1 MRKGSIDRTM
11 AFWPFGRKKKKPTK
25 SSLEERSQE
34 ISKGKASEGVGTDPG
49 QNMAEINASRLERE
63 SGSTR
68 GKSRKSNSS
77 RKLSK
82 PPSRIRDL
90 EKDSSVHAVPT
101 VPQNAVQATNGEEF
115 NEKIPVA
122 PGMQQPT
129 HDLNQIPSRGD
140 VPSYYFQS
148 PLSNSS
154 LQPENFTSTLKLKA
168 PTLQSNRSTYD
179 SSLLRR
185 KSSKRKADDHAR
197 EQEVRAMS
205 SPIPIPK
212 RPTSHASGLLAR
224 ESKRVP
230 GGINR
235 HPDRPT
241 SEISLPAP
249 GSMHSTVSNS
259 ADGHNFMIS
268 AFDALSPRP
277 TIRCSENPR
286 YSIHS
291 GSVGPSRTSTRKDKH
306 PPIPEAPVNSKERI
320 NDLADD
326 LDASTLRSL
335 MDRDERRRE
344 KKRKS
349 EQERLQRRLH
359 RRSER
364 QKRAGRDGQL
374 MSHEKVFEVDGLGL
388 GAVSK
393 SQQREKDS
401 PFKEVDQ
408 DGAKSPDSP
417 DSPHSWL
424 KDPSKENLSPGDPF
438 NDPMAES
445 RFEEATPL
453 SENDEPVLETAKA
466 IRLSQGN
473 MSPPT
478 SPRQPPRGPSNLS
491 MLNDM
496 ASQSTPNIPAR
507 RQPDI
512 LLRES
517 DTSGNLAGSWTSFFK
532 RGGTRAK
539 RWSADQGR
547 ASPSEFSN
555 TSRESFARQQ
565 LPPSAYVRN
574 VRARSGTPVRTQ
586 SKFREDLPEL
596 PISPPIS
603 RVQSPELQRTPGT
616 TVIEETPPSSTQPL
630 SEIHPAFRDE
640 VALYRHQSLR
650 ERSPDGP
657 SAAILSQS
665 LASVDSEGSWLSGR
679 PPKRSS
685 QQANLMRDSAGS
697 LRRRLRELGGSD
709 ENLDNADDD
718 YFPRLTPGTESG
730 LSSRQPSYSKR
741 KVNRVED
748 VDVNLMSRSSLA
760 VHTEEGATLHGDV
773 ARYPTIIR
781 RSPRIKSRE
790 GLLDDFQAGE
800 ESPGSTYSDESH
812 AADPL
817 HDQEQM
823 SEKSSVHEATSVD
836 LASKGHVKHMSA
848 GSARLLDLPPRSS
861 GEFKRMSSSSA
872 EKSPLGARFPIEAS
886 ELP

>member
-1 MRKGSIDRTM
+1 M
-11 AFWPFGRKKKKPTK
+11 AFWPFGRKKKNSTN
-25 SSLEERSQE
+25 SSLGNRSPDRF
-34 ISKGKASEGVGTDPG
+34 KGKAAEGARIDPN
-49 QNMAEINASRLERE
+49 QAMAEINASGLERNLGSKGSK
-63 SGSTR
+63 SGKR
-68 GKSRKSNSS
+68 NSA

-82 PPSRIRDL
+82 ARSRTRVL
-90 EKDSSVHAVPT
+90 EKDSSVPAVPPL
-101 VPQNAVQATNGEEF
+101 PQNVVGATNCEEF
-115 NEKIPVA
+115 NEKTAVI
-122 PGMQQPT
+122 PGMKPSI
-129 HDLNQIPSRGD
+129 HDLNQTPSRGD
-140 VPSYYFQS
+140 IPSYYFQN

-154 LQPENFTSTLKLKA
+154 LQPENFTSKFQA
-168 PTLQSNRSTYD
+168 PTLHSNKSISD
-179 SSLLRR
+179 GSLLRR
-185 KSSKRKADDHAR
+185 KSSKRKADDQAR
-197 EQEVRAMS
+197 EQEIRAMS
-205 SPIPIPK
+205 SAIPIPIPK
-212 RPTSHASGLLAR
+212 RPMSHASGLLAR

-235 HPDRPT
+235 HRDRPI
-241 SEISLPAP
+241 SEISIPVP
-249 GSMHSTVSNS
+249 ESMHSTVSSS
-259 ADGHNFMIS
+259 AEGHNFMIS

-277 TIRCSENPR
+277 TIRYSENPR
-286 YSIHS
+286 YALHS
-291 GSVGPSRTSTRKDKH
+291 DDLGTSRTSTRKEKH
-306 PPIPEAPVNSKERI
+306 PPITEAPFNSKERI

-326 LDASTLRSL
+326 LDASTLRAL

-349 EQERLQRRLH
+349 EQEKSQRRLQ

-364 QKRAGRDGQL
+364 QKREGKD
-374 MSHEKVFEVDGLGL
+374 
-388 GAVSK
+388 
-393 SQQREKDS
+393 SQQMPYEKETEVNGSGMGDASKPQQHEKDS
-401 PFKEVDQ
+401 PFTMANQ
-408 DGAKSPDSP
+408 NGAKSPDSP
-417 DSPHSWL
+417 NSPHSWL
-424 KDPSKENLSPGDPF
+424 RDASKENLPPEDPF
-438 NDPMAES
+438 NDPTAES

-453 SENDEPVLETAKA
+453 SEKDEPVLETAKA

-478 SPRQPPRGPSNLS
+478 SPRRYPQGPSNLS
-491 MLNDM
+491 MLSDS
-496 ASQSTPNIPAR
+496 ASRSTPDIPAR
-507 RQPDI
+507 RQPDTT
-512 LLRES
+512 LRES
-517 DTSGNLAGSWTSFFK
+517 DTSGNIAGSWTSFFK

-565 LPPSAYVRN
+565 LPPSAYARN

-616 TVIEETPPSSTQPL
+616 PVIDALTPSSTRPL
-630 SEIHPAFRDE
+630 SEIHPAFREE
-640 VALYRHQSLR
+640 VALSRHQSVR

-657 SAAILSQS
+657 SPAILSQS

-685 QQANLMRDSAGS
+685 QQANLLRESAGS
-697 LRRRLRELGGSD
+697 LRQRLRELGNSE
-709 ENLDNADDD
+709 ENLDNADDG
-718 YFPRLTPGTESG
+718 YFTRLTPGTESG

-748 VDVNLMSRSSLA
+748 VDPNLVSRSSLA
-760 VHTEEGATLHGDV
+760 IHTEGATLHGDV

-800 ESPGSTYSDESH
+800 ESPGSAYSGDSPTG
-812 AADPL
+812 DTL
-817 HDQEQM
+817 HDQGPE
-823 SEKSSVHEATSVD
+823 SERSSVHEATSVD
-836 LASKGHVKHMSA
+836 LASKGRVKRMSA
-848 GSARLLDLPPRSS
+848 GSAKLLDLPPRSS
-861 GEFKRMSSSSA
+861 TELKRLSSNSA
-872 EKSPLGARFPIEAS
+872 EKSPLGAHFPTEGS

>member
-1 MRKGSIDRTM
+1 M

-25 SSLEERSQE
+25 LSSEERSQDR
-34 ISKGKASEGVGTDPG
+34 SEGKTPEGVRIDPG
-49 QNMAEINASRLERE
+49 QDMAEINASRLEQD

-68 GKSRKSNSS
+68 SKSRKRNSP

-82 PPSRIRDL
+82 PPSRTRDL
-90 EKDSSVHAVPT
+90 VTDSPVPAVPT
-101 VPQNAVQATNGEEF
+101 VPQNVVRATNREEF
-115 NEKIPVA
+115 NEKA
-122 PGMQQPT
+122 PAASGMKQST
-129 HDLNQIPSRGD
+129 HDLSQIPSRGD
-140 VPSYYFQS
+140 IPSYYFQN

-185 KSSKRKADDHAR
+185 KSSKRKADDQAR

-230 GGINR
+230 GGLNR
-235 HPDRPT
+235 HLERPT
-241 SEISLPAP
+241 SEISLPVP
-249 GSMHSTVSNS
+249 ESMHSTVSSS

-268 AFDALSPRP
+268 AIDALSPRP
-277 TIRCSENPR
+277 TIRYSENPR

-291 GSVGPSRTSTRKDKH
+291 GSLGPSRTSTRKEKY
-306 PPIPEAPVNSKERI
+306 PPIPEAPFNSKERI

-326 LDASTLRSL
+326 LDASVLRSL
-335 MDRDERRRE
+335 MDRDKRRRE
-344 KKRKS
+344 KKKKS

-364 QKRAGRDGQL
+364 QNREGNDDQL
-374 MSHEKVFEVDGLGL
+374 MSHEREIEVNSLGI
-388 GAVSK
+388 GEASK
-393 SQQREKDS
+393 SQQHEKDS
-401 PFKEVDQ
+401 PFTEADR
-408 DGAKSPDSP
+408 DGAKSPSSP
-417 DSPHSWL
+417 DSPRSWL
-424 KDPSKENLSPGDPF
+424 KDPSKGNLPPEDPF

-445 RFEEATPL
+445 RFEDATPL
-453 SENDEPVLETAKA
+453 SEKDEPVLETAKA

-478 SPRQPPRGPSNLS
+478 SPRQQPRGPPNLL
-491 MLNDM
+491 MLSDM
-496 ASQSTPNIPAR
+496 ASRSTPDIPAR
-507 RQPDI
+507 RQPDTI
-512 LLRES
+512 LRES

-565 LPPSAYVRN
+565 PPPSAYVRN

-616 TVIEETPPSSTQPL
+616 AVIEETPPSSTQPL
-630 SEIHPAFRDE
+630 SEIHPAFREE
-640 VALYRHQSLR
+640 VALSRHQSLR

-697 LRRRLRELGGSD
+697 LRQRLRELGGSED
-709 ENLDNADDD
+709 NLDNADDE

-730 LSSRQPSYSKR
+730 VSSRQPSYSKR
-741 KVNRVED
+741 KVNRAD
-748 VDVNLMSRSSLA
+748 DVNVNLVSRSSLA

-781 RSPRIKSRE
+781 RSPRVKSRE

-800 ESPGSTYSDESH
+800 ESPGSTYSDESPTG
-812 AADPL
+812 DPL
-817 HDQEQM
+817 HDHAQV

-861 GEFKRMSSSSA
+861 GELKRMSSSSA
-872 EKSPLGARFPIEAS
+872 ERSPLGARFPIEAS